1 LAQVESWQILRCV
14 RLRRDPVATERAREL
29 RAHATEAERRLW
41 SKLRGHRL
49 DGYKFRRQ
57 YPIGKYIADFACRSE
72 HLLIEL
78 DGGGH
83 GNDQA
88 ESDDAERTAYLEMC
102 GYRTLRFWNLDVL
115 ADTVRVAEVIRA
127 ALGGAEEDP
136 LNYPL
141 PNPPA

>member
-1 LAQVESWQILRCV
+1 V

-29 RAHATEAERRLW
+29 RAHATDAERRLW
-41 SKLRGHRL
+41 SRLRAHQL

-72 HLLIEL
+72 HLIVEL

-88 ESDDAERTAYLEMC
+88 ELDDATRTAYLQGC
-102 GYRTLRFWNLDVL
+102 GYRILRFWNLDVL
-115 ADTVRVAEVIRA
+115 SDTDGVVHMIRA
-127 ALGGAEEDP
+127 ALSGVEED
-136 LNYPL
+136 LSNDPL
-141 PNPPA
+141 PNPPP